1 MKLSGSL
8 QDHCVDTGF
17 EDKEGE
23 ETALW
28 HTNTFIL
35 VSSQ

>member
-17 EDKEGE
+17 EDKEGGRK
-23 ETALW
+23 LL
-28 HTNTFIL
+28 FGIL
-35 VSSQ
+35 IHSF